1 MQPNIFDTMTVV
13 VDSGATKADWMV
25 LDGKNTQLIHSMGLS
40 PIFHSEDF
48 MAAEVAKA
56 FNGKIENNRVEHVFY
71 YGTGCWDSGRKAI
84 VKAALSQVFQFADIK
99 VEHDLLGAAR
109 AACGREPG
117 IACIIGTGSN
127 TCLFDGDQI
136 TDNVTNLGYLLGDE
150 GSGVFLGKMLI
161 QAYFYREL
169 PQDLI
174 PAFEK
179 FHPGGRPVILDK
191 VYGKDTPNVYLAS
204 FVPFFAEHKDH
215 FFVQKMLYDA
225 FSAFVD
231 RHVRKY
237 KNHISLPI
245 NFIGSVAFHFQH
257 ILKIVLEERA
267 MHPGNFIQKPIEQ
280 LAVFHM
286 APSLVN

>member
-1 MQPNIFDTMTVV
+1 VRKPYT
-13 VDSGATKADWMV
+13 
-25 LDGKNTQLIHSMGLS
+25 
-40 PIFHSEDF
+40 
-48 MAAEVAKA
+48 
-56 FNGKIENNRVEHVFY
+56 GKIEAQEVDQLYY
-71 YGTGCWDSGRKAI
+71 YGTGCWDPGRKAI
-84 VKAALSQVFQFADIK
+84 VQRSLQKVFPDASIK

-109 AACGREPG
+109 AACGHEPG

-169 PQDLI
+169 PPDLAS
-174 PAFEK
+174 AFEK
-179 FHPGGRPVILDK
+179 FHTGGRPAILDK
-191 VYGKDTPNVYLAS
+191 VYGKETPNVYLAS
-204 FVPFFAEHKDH
+204 FVPFFATHKEH
-215 FFVQKMLYDA
+215 FYIQKMLYDA
-225 FSAFVD
+225 FVAFTD

-245 NFIGSVAFHFQH
+245 NFIGSVAYHFQP

-267 MHPGNFIQKPIEQ
+267 MRPGNFIQKPIER
-280 LAVFHM
+280 LAAFHR
-286 APSLVN
+286 APSFVN